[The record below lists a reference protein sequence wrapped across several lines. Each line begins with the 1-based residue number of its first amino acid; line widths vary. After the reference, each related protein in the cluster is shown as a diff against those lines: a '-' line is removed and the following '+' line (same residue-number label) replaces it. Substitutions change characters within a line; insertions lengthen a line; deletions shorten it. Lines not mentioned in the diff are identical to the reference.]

1 MEKLEAEMQYS
12 LVIECLTVLEKIEL
26 PLVKVLQYL
35 RNSFLSEHL
44 IT

>member
-1 MEKLEAEMQYS
+1 MEQLEAEMKYS
-12 LVIECLTVLEKIEL
+12 LIIECLTVLEKIEL

-35 RNSFLSEHL
+35 GHSFLSEHL